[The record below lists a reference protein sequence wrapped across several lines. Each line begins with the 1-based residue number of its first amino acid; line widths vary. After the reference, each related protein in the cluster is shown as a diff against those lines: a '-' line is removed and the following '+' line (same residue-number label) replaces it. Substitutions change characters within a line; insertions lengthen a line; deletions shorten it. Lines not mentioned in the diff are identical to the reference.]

1 MHQYVVAMES
11 LMSITVMLI
20 DLGSLH
26 ILTVRVK
33 TNFFM
38 NLSFFRIF
46 VLVIFTIFIGN
57 TVMAQILYDFNTE
70 SKLENWFI
78 VNDDVMGGVSK
89 SKLFLDYEGNG
100 VFKGR
105 ISTLNNGGFASVR
118 FNSGRV
124 ITKNKKDL
132 VIKIKGDQKKYQIR
146 IKSNRNDYQ
155 SYVMDFITSGEW
167 ETIKIPLKS
176 MYASFRGRRLNID
189 DFDKDYFEQISI
201 LVGNKRN
208 ENFMLRIKSV
218 ELK

>member
-1 MHQYVVAMES
+1 
-11 LMSITVMLI
+11 
-20 DLGSLH
+20 
-26 ILTVRVK
+26 
-33 TNFFM
+33 M

-46 VLVIFTIFIGN
+46 VLVIFTTFIGN
-57 TVMAQILYDFNTE
+57 TLMAQILYDFNTE

-89 SKLFLDYEGNG
+89 SKLFLDDEGNG

-124 ITKNKKDL
+124 ISKNKNDI
-132 VIKIKGDQKKYQIR
+132 VIRIKGDQKKYQIR

-155 SYVMDFITSGEW
+155 SYIMDFITSGEW
-167 ETIKIPLKS
+167 EIIKIPLKR
-176 MYASFRGRRLNID
+176 MYASFRGRRLNMD
-189 DFDKDYFEQISI
+189 DFDKDYFEQISF

-208 ENFMLRIKSV
+208 ENFELRIKTI

>member
-1 MHQYVVAMES
+1 
-11 LMSITVMLI
+11 
-20 DLGSLH
+20 
-26 ILTVRVK
+26 
-33 TNFFM
+33 
-38 NLSFFRIF
+38 
-46 VLVIFTIFIGN
+46 
-57 TVMAQILYDFNTE
+57 MAQILYDFNAE
-70 SKLENWFI
+70 SKLENWFT

-89 SKLFLDYEGNG
+89 SKLFLDDEGNG
-100 VFKGR
+100 VFQGR
-105 ISTLNNGGFASVR
+105 ISTLNNGGFASVS
-118 FNSGRV
+118 FNCGRV
-124 ITKNKKDL
+124 TTKDKKDL
-132 VIKIKGDQKKYQIR
+132 VFKIKGDQKKYQIR

-208 ENFMLRIKSV
+208 ENFVLRIKSV

>member
-1 MHQYVVAMES
+1 
-11 LMSITVMLI
+11 
-20 DLGSLH
+20 
-26 ILTVRVK
+26 
-33 TNFFM
+33 M

-46 VLVIFTIFIGN
+46 VLVIFTTFIVN

-70 SKLENWFI
+70 TKLENWFI

-89 SKLFLDYEGNG
+89 SKLFLDDEGNG

-124 ITKNKKDL
+124 ISTNKNDI
-132 VIKIKGDQKKYQIR
+132 VIRIKGDQKKYQIR
-146 IKSNRNDYQ
+146 IKSNRNDFH
-155 SYVMDFITSGEW
+155 SYIMDFITSGEW

-176 MYASFRGRRLNID
+176 MYASFRGRRLNMD
-189 DFDKDYFEQISI
+189 DFDKDYFEQISF

-208 ENFMLRIKSV
+208 ENFELRIKTI

>member
-1 MHQYVVAMES
+1 M
-11 LMSITVMLI
+11 
-20 DLGSLH
+20 
-26 ILTVRVK
+26 
-33 TNFFM
+33 NF
-38 NLSFFRIF
+38 SFIKIF
-46 VLVIFTIFIGN
+46 VLLIFIIFN
-57 TVMAQILYDFNTE
+57 CNIVMAQILYDFNTE
-70 SKLENWFI
+70 SKLENWFT

-89 SKLFLDYEGNG
+89 SKLFLDAKGNG
-100 VFKGR
+100 VFQGR

-118 FNSGRV
+118 FNCGRV
-124 ITKNKKDL
+124 ITKDKKDL
-132 VIKIKGDQKKYQIR
+132 VFKIKGDQKKYQIR

-208 ENFMLRIKSV
+208 EILCL
-218 ELK
+218 ELKVLN

>member
-1 MHQYVVAMES
+1 
-11 LMSITVMLI
+11 
-20 DLGSLH
+20 
-26 ILTVRVK
+26 
-33 TNFFM
+33 
-38 NLSFFRIF
+38 
-46 VLVIFTIFIGN
+46 
-57 TVMAQILYDFNTE
+57 MAQILYDFNTE

-118 FNSGRV
+118 FNCGRV
-124 ITKNKKDL
+124 ISKNKKNI
-132 VIKIKGDQKKYQIR
+132 VIRIKGDKKKYQIR

-155 SYVMDFITSGEW
+155 SYIMDFITSGEW

-176 MYASFRGRRLNID
+176 MYASFRGRKLNMD
-189 DFDKDYFEQISI
+189 DFDKNYFEQISI

-208 ENFMLRIKSV
+208 ENFELRIKSI

>member
-1 MHQYVVAMES
+1 
-11 LMSITVMLI
+11 
-20 DLGSLH
+20 
-26 ILTVRVK
+26 
-33 TNFFM
+33 M

-46 VLVIFTIFIGN
+46 VLVIFTTFIES
-57 TVMAQILYDFNTE
+57 TVMAQILYDFKKE

-89 SKLFLDYEGNG
+89 SKLFLDDEGSG
-100 VFKGR
+100 VFQGR

-118 FNSGRV
+118 FNCGRV
-124 ITKNKKDL
+124 ISKNKKDI
-132 VIKIKGDQKKYQIR
+132 VIRIKGDKKKYQIR

-155 SYVMDFITSGEW
+155 SYIMDFITSGEW

-176 MYASFRGRRLNID
+176 MYASFRGRKLNMD

-208 ENFMLRIKSV
+208 ENFELRIKSI

>member
-1 MHQYVVAMES
+1 
-11 LMSITVMLI
+11 
-20 DLGSLH
+20 
-26 ILTVRVK
+26 
-33 TNFFM
+33 
-38 NLSFFRIF
+38 
-46 VLVIFTIFIGN
+46 
-57 TVMAQILYDFNTE
+57 MAQILYDFNTE

-89 SKLFLDYEGNG
+89 SKLFLDDEGNG

-132 VIKIKGDQKKYQIR
+132 VIRIKGDQKKYQIR

-155 SYVMDFITSGEW
+155 SYIMDFITSGEW

-176 MYASFRGRRLNID
+176 MYASFRGRRLNMD
-189 DFDKDYFEQISI
+189 DFDKDYFEQISF

-208 ENFMLRIKSV
+208 ENFELRIKSV

>member
-1 MHQYVVAMES
+1 
-11 LMSITVMLI
+11 
-20 DLGSLH
+20 
-26 ILTVRVK
+26 
-33 TNFFM
+33 M

-46 VLVIFTIFIGN
+46 VLVIFTIFICN
-57 TVMAQILYDFNTE
+57 TVMAQILYDFNSE

-89 SKLFLDYEGNG
+89 SKLFLDDEGNG

-146 IKSNRNDYQ
+146 IKSNTNDFH
-155 SYVMDFITSGEW
+155 SYIMDFITSGEW
-167 ETIKIPLKS
+167 EIIKIPLKS
-176 MYASFRGRRLNID
+176 MYASFRGRRLNMD

-201 LVGNKRN
+201 LVGNKKN
-208 ENFMLRIKSV
+208 ENFELRIKSV

>member
-1 MHQYVVAMES
+1 
-11 LMSITVMLI
+11 
-20 DLGSLH
+20 
-26 ILTVRVK
+26 
-33 TNFFM
+33 M

-118 FNSGRV
+118 FNCGRV
-124 ITKNKKDL
+124 ISKNKKNI
-132 VIKIKGDQKKYQIR
+132 VIRIKGDKKKYQIR
-146 IKSNRNDYQ
+146 IKSNRCECAG
-155 SYVMDFITSGEW
+155 VRRR
-167 ETIKIPLKS
+167 
-176 MYASFRGRRLNID
+176 FRGTCCSNAPNAGACDWR
-189 DFDKDYFEQISI
+189 
-201 LVGNKRN
+201 
-208 ENFMLRIKSV
+208 MP
-218 ELK
+218 

>member
-1 MHQYVVAMES
+1 
-11 LMSITVMLI
+11 
-20 DLGSLH
+20 
-26 ILTVRVK
+26 
-33 TNFFM
+33 M

-46 VLVIFTIFIGN
+46 VLVIFTTFIGN

-89 SKLFLDYEGNG
+89 SKLFLDDEGNG
-100 VFKGR
+100 VFQGR

-118 FNSGRV
+118 FNCGRV
-124 ITKNKKDL
+124 ISKNKKDI
-132 VIKIKGDQKKYQIR
+132 VIRIKGDKKKYQIR

-155 SYVMDFITSGEW
+155 SYIMDFITSGEW

-176 MYASFRGRRLNID
+176 MYASFRGRKLNMD

-208 ENFMLRIKSV
+208 ENFELRIKSI

>member
-1 MHQYVVAMES
+1 
-11 LMSITVMLI
+11 
-20 DLGSLH
+20 
-26 ILTVRVK
+26 
-33 TNFFM
+33 
-38 NLSFFRIF
+38 
-46 VLVIFTIFIGN
+46 
-57 TVMAQILYDFNTE
+57 MAQILYDFNSE

-89 SKLFLDYEGNG
+89 SKLFLDDEGNG

-132 VIKIKGDQKKYQIR
+132 VIRIKGDQKKYQIR

-176 MYASFRGRRLNID
+176 MYASFRGRRLNMD

-201 LVGNKRN
+201 LVGNKKN
-208 ENFMLRIKSV
+208 ENFELRIKSV

>member
-1 MHQYVVAMES
+1 
-11 LMSITVMLI
+11 
-20 DLGSLH
+20 
-26 ILTVRVK
+26 
-33 TNFFM
+33 M

-57 TVMAQILYDFNTE
+57 TLMAQILYDFNTE

-118 FNSGRV
+118 FNCGRV
-124 ITKNKKDL
+124 ISKNKKDI
-132 VIKIKGDQKKYQIR
+132 VIRIKGDKKKYQIR

-155 SYVMDFITSGEW
+155 SYIMDFMTSGNW
-167 ETIKIPLKS
+167 ETINIPLNS
-176 MYASFRGRRLNID
+176 MYASFRGRRLNMD

-208 ENFMLRIKSV
+208 ENFELRIKSI